1 MNPEPPVMP
10 IRPAGCRI
18 RAPLAAVLVE
28 PEATRRSLGE
38 VVPEEWLEGE
48 LVALNPF
55 PALGAYILPNR
66 RTGGHGRDLGSER

>member
-28 PEATRRSLGE
+28 PEATRRNRGE
-38 VVPEEWLEGE
+38 VVPEEWLEGD